1 MIFIRVMQLLVE
13 SRASEYIMQRRA
25 NVHSKRFRKC
35 DLRNDIF
42 FYRLMIMLFEDDRE
56 IAATTDDP
64 GKEKPESASTDQRK
78 IGNSST
84 VKPVIVWVSIPERR
98 RNLDKGR
105 GEFAVKNPFVRR
117 MDDNLQDIGS
127 SENDYVK
134 NIHKGI
140 IIISRIKVLNLSLKR
155 NISKQVKQIFLQ
167 NSVNFIVSEERI

>member
-1 MIFIRVMQLLVE
+1 MIF
-13 SRASEYIMQRRA
+13 
-25 NVHSKRFRKC
+25 
-35 DLRNDIF
+35 F

-140 IIISRIKVLNLSLKR
+140 IIIISRIKVLNLSLKR
-155 NISKQVKQIFLQ
+155 NISKQVKQIFKTRL
-167 NSVNFIVSEERI
+167 ILSEERI

>member
-1 MIFIRVMQLLVE
+1 M
-13 SRASEYIMQRRA
+13 
-25 NVHSKRFRKC
+25 
-35 DLRNDIF
+35 
-42 FYRLMIMLFEDDRE
+42 FEDDRE
-56 IAATTDDP
+56 IAATTDNP
-64 GKEKPESASTDQRK
+64 GKETSKPESASV
-78 IGNSST
+78 SST

-140 IIISRIKVLNLSLKR
+140 KSRN
-155 NISKQVKQIFLQ
+155 NC
-167 NSVNFIVSEERI
+167 